1 MKTKNIKMKTLSCL
15 ALLAFAFLTARAAPP
30 DDAVKNVVITSNDAL
45 RFSVTKIEAKPGEKL
60 HVVLKNEGTMPKD
73 IMGHNWILLKAGKS
87 ADAYDKAAL
96 SAKAEN
102 YQPKALADQ
111 VLAVIPLLGPKE
123 NGECTFTAPTEP
135 GTYPYLCACPAHEA
149 AGMRGTLV
157 VK

>member
-1 MKTKNIKMKTLSCL
+1 MKTKIIHMKTISCL
-15 ALLAFAFLTARAAPP
+15 ALMACAFLTARAAPS
-30 DDAVKNVVITSNDAL
+30 DEAVKNVVITSNDAL
-45 RFSVTKIEAKPGEKL
+45 RFSVTKIEAKPGEKI

-73 IMGHNWILLKAGKS
+73 VMGHNWILLKAGKNP
-87 ADAYDKAAL
+87 DAYAKVAL

-123 NGECTFTAPTEP
+123 TGDVTFTAPVAP
-135 GTYPYLCACPAHEA
+135 GTYHYLCACPAHEA